1 MFGYF
6 TRRYVDAQAEQIAGL
21 REQVDYHTKRADRA
35 LDVIASL
42 RTGVPVTTAL
52 PAYPSVTV
60 DMTRKL
66 AEMAENPEF
75 AHVGEMAE

>member
-6 TRRYVDAQAEQIAGL
+6 TRRYVDAQAEQIAWL
-21 REQVDYHTKRADRA
+21 RDLVVYHTERADRA

-52 PAYPSVTV
+52 PAFPPVTV

-75 AHVGEMAE
+75 AHVGEIAE